1 MKVTGE
7 LAVHTTVVCPGC
19 LFIINLFYLPV
30 DLRILKLLLLLLISV
45 NLIHAQNLVANGG
58 FEDENICAE
67 YKQNCA
73 PEAWINSSLKSYN
86 YFDIGGSAFEGRHFI
101 GVITGNSRINSVR
114 SFMRTRLLCGL
125 RKDHRYVL
133 QFYIRSRHA
142 VTDSLGVYFSATDF
156 LFEKRHYSQLAP
168 AVYVRDSSKQIA
180 RNDTSWKKISL
191 LYTATGEENFLTIG
205 CFKRQEY
212 KYYAPPEIQ
221 GNYYLYI
228 DDMQFLPVDT
238 RETLCTK
245 SDSNKAVIYADNVRH
260 GLLESRIRYY
270 TKNVPEEP
278 ALPSTLLQ
286 QIDTLI
292 IPDVLFATASAK
304 LNDNMVSILDSFCLQ
319 LALRNIDSLLV
330 EGHTDSIGALEYNNT
345 LSADRAGAVSAYIIS
360 HANIESNIFRVRHFA
375 YLRPVSSNQTPQG
388 RQRNRRVEIY
398 LYTWE

>member
-1 MKVTGE
+1 MIQQ
-7 LAVHTTVVCPGC
+7 LYDRGC
-19 LFIINLFYLPV
+19 LFVINHFYLTI
-30 DLRILKLLLLLLISV
+30 DLRILKLLSLLLISAHV
-45 NLIHAQNLVANGG
+45 IHAQNLVANGG

-101 GVITGNSRINSVR
+101 GVITGNSRIKSVR
-114 SFMRTRLLCGL
+114 TFMRTRLLCRL
-125 RKDHRYVL
+125 RKDHRYKL
-133 QFYIRSRHA
+133 QFYVRSRHE

-156 LFEKRHYSQLAP
+156 LFEKRHYSQLVP
-168 AVYVRDSSKQIA
+168 AVYVRDSSKQIM
-180 RNDTSWKKISL
+180 RDDTAWKKISL

-205 CFKRQEY
+205 CFKKQEY
-212 KYYAPPEIQ
+212 LYDAPPEIQ

-245 SDSNKAVIYADNVRH
+245 SDSIKAAIYNDNIRH
-260 GLLESRIRYY
+260 GVLESRIRYY
-270 TKNVPEEP
+270 TRNVPEEP
-278 ALPSTLLQ
+278 PLPSTLLQ
-286 QIDTLI
+286 KIDTLI

-304 LNDNMVSILDSFCLQ
+304 LNTNTLSVLDSFCLQ

-330 EGHTDSIGALEYNNT
+330 EGHTDSIGTLVYNNK

-360 HANIESNIFRVRHFA
+360 HANMKSDLMKVRHYA
-375 YLRPVSSNQTPQG
+375 YLSTLR
-388 RQRNRRVEIY
+388 
-398 LYTWE
+398 